1 MQNSKDL
8 SETNSQEQSV
18 EKNRELSILEALT
31 PVFALV
37 VMLFYNV
44 RIFGDDSLSG
54 SNQFILLLGSAIAV
68 IIGIK
73 NKVSFSK
80 MMADVSENMKST
92 STAIFILL
100 MVGALAGTW
109 LVSGI
114 IPTMIYYGLK
124 LLNHKGV
131 LLHIFFLRKQVKR

>member
-54 SNQFILLLGSAIAV
+54 SNQFILLLG
-68 IIGIK
+68 
-73 NKVSFSK
+73 
-80 MMADVSENMKST
+80 DRKS
-92 STAIFILL
+92 
-100 MVGALAGTW
+100 V
-109 LVSGI
+109 V
-114 IPTMIYYGLK
+114 
-124 LLNHKGV
+124 
-131 LLHIFFLRKQVKR
+131 